1 MRLTRMVLNPDVVVR
16 SRGTME
22 KCSFCVQRL
31 QDAKLTAKKA
41 GRPMKDGEAR
51 TACQQACAAD
61 AIVFGNI
68 NDKES
73 RIYKVR
79 NEEQADRLYYVLEE
93 THVLPSINYLAKIRN
108 KDASHR

>member
-1 MRLTRMVLNPDVVVR
+1 
-16 SRGTME
+16 
-22 KCSFCVQRL
+22 
-31 QDAKLTAKKA
+31 
-41 GRPMKDGEAR
+41 MKDGEAK
-51 TACQQACAAD
+51 TACQQACSTG

-79 NEEQADRLYYVLEE
+79 NEEQTDRLYYVLEE

-108 KDASHR
+108 KDAAPVAAGHGAKTEEKAHH